1 MVLKGNLLD
10 SLFLC
15 AIMTVDEKVLEAFY
29 NIVSESKQEMYDQ
42 IASDR
47 TKYIT
52 VVLETIM
59 KEHNASA
66 VLRSCDCF
74 GIQDLY
80 AIEKG
85 EDYVIQREIARGAGT
100 WVDLHT
106 YAEGP
111 SPSIQCVKHL
121 KSKGY
126 KIVSTSPHATKD
138 INDLEI
144 DQPIAL
150 VFGTERDGIS
160 KEMEENSDEFV
171 KIPMYGFTES
181 FNISV
186 SAAVSLNILRH
197 KLENSGLNW
206 KLSHEEQVA
215 LKTEWCTKIIRDGE
229 RVEKEIRRRILEKE

>member
-1 MVLKGNLLD
+1 
-10 SLFLC
+10 
-15 AIMTVDEKVLEAFY
+15 MTVDEKVLEAFY
-29 NIVSESKQEMYDQ
+29 NIVSESKQDLYDRV
-42 IASDR
+42 AADR

-74 GIQDLY
+74 GIQELH

-85 EDYVIQREIARGAGT
+85 EDYVIQREIARGAGN
-100 WVDLHT
+100 WVDLFT
-106 YAEGP
+106 YAEGT
-111 SPSIQCVKHL
+111 SPSIACVKEL
-121 KSKGY
+121 KGRGY

-138 INDLEI
+138 ISDLEI

-160 KEMEENSDEFV
+160 KEMEEHSDDFV

-197 KLENSGLNW
+197 RLEKSDINW
-206 KLSHEEQVA
+206 KLSHAEQVA
-215 LKTEWCTKIIRDGE
+215 LKTEWCTRIIRDGE